1 MLMTTAQKRYIK
13 LFVDI
18 FKVIIVCRMVE
29 NAVKTK
35 ANEKSGFKLV
45 RICISEADNVESIL
59 IEMNFFSY
67 FGFVYH

>member
-1 MLMTTAQKRYIK
+1 
-13 LFVDI
+13 
-18 FKVIIVCRMVE
+18 MVE

-45 RICISEADNVESIL
+45 RICISEADNVEGIL

>member
-1 MLMTTAQKRYIK
+1 
-13 LFVDI
+13 
-18 FKVIIVCRMVE
+18 MVE

-45 RICISEADNVESIL
+45 RICKCEADNVESIL
-59 IEMNFFSY
+59 IEMNVFSD